1 MSMGLINDFD
11 FKEYLADNTKDYRG
25 QYSDQIRLLPK
36 IYDLVCRLLESAT
49 LPLKMRAD
57 FFLAIGY
64 LFYPNDLYSEEE
76 HGAAGFIDDLMLL
89 LVVLRKCSIQEG
101 LDIDYLEKHSQSL
114 NYSLKDLLT
123 TDFDKITKENKLL
136 FDELLTITGLRF
148 YYKDY

>member
-1 MSMGLINDFD
+1 MSIGLINDFD
-11 FKEYLADNTKDYRG
+11 FKEYLADNTKDYKG
-25 QYSDQIRLLPK
+25 QYSDQILLLPE

-89 LVVLRKCSIQEG
+89 LVVLRKCSIQEDAG
-101 LDIDYLEKHSQSL
+101 IEFIKQFTGEL
-114 NYSLKDLLT
+114 NYSIDQLLT
-123 TDFDKITKENKLL
+123 ADYDKITKENKVL
-136 FDELLTITGLRF
+136 FEDLLTVSGMRF

>member
-1 MSMGLINDFD
+1 MTLNLINDFN
-11 FKEYLADNTKDYRG
+11 FKKYLEDNTKDYRG
-25 QYSDQIRLLPK
+25 KYSDQIRLLPEL
-36 IYDLVCRLLESAT
+36 YDLICNLLESAT

-64 LFYPNDLYSEEE
+64 LFYPNDLYSEEK
-76 HGAAGFIDDLMLL
+76 HGAAGFVDDLMLL

-101 LDIDYLEKHSQSL
+101 INIEYLEKHTSSL

-123 TDFDKITKENKLL
+123 TDFDKISNENKEL
-136 FDELLTITGLRF
+136 FDVLLKITGLRF